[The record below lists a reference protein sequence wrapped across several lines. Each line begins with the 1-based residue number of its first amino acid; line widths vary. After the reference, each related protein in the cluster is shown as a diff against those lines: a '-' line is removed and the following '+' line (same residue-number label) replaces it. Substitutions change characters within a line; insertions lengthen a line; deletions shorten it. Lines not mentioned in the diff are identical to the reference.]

1 MQMRLQRLIQTQ
13 AQRRRANK
21 MANENPVAQS
31 GKQAIGSW
39 LKSKG
44 TAIGVAV
51 GVALTSLGDYLLGRH
66 RPYCLCNRP
75 NKTGGCVLLMRKLWQ
90 FVKDRVRL
98 CFERGRRG
106 LKIFK
111 VKIRF

>member
-21 MANENPVAQS
+21 MADENPVAQT
-31 GKQAIGSW
+31 GKQAVGSW

-51 GVALTSLGDYLLGRH
+51 GVALTSLGDYLLGD
-66 RPYCLCNRP
+66 
-75 NKTGGCVLLMRKLWQ
+75 TGLIAFCIGL
-90 FVKDRVRL
+90 VKQAIA
-98 CFERGRRG
+98 F
-106 LKIFK
+106 F
-111 VKIRF
+111 

>member
-21 MANENPVAQS
+21 MADENPVAQT
-31 GKQAIGSW
+31 GKQAVGSW

-51 GVALTSLGDYLLGRH
+51 GVALTSLGDYLLGD
-66 RPYCLCNRP
+66 
-75 NKTGGCVLLMRKLWQ
+75 TGLIA
-90 FVKDRVRL
+90 FAI
-98 CFERGRRG
+98 G
-106 LKIFK
+106 LIKQAVAF
-111 VKIRF
+111 F

>member
-13 AQRRRANK
+13 AQKRRRANK

-31 GKQAIGSW
+31 GKQAIGSL

-51 GVALTSLGDYLLGRH
+51 GVALTSLGDYLLGD
-66 RPYCLCNRP
+66 
-75 NKTGGCVLLMRKLWQ
+75 TGLIAFCIGL
-90 FVKDRVRL
+90 VKQAIA
-98 CFERGRRG
+98 F
-106 LKIFK
+106 F
-111 VKIRF
+111 

>member
-21 MANENPVAQS
+21 MANENPVAQT
-31 GKQAIGSW
+31 GKQAVGSW

-51 GVALTSLGDYLLGRH
+51 GVALTSLGDYLLGD
-66 RPYCLCNRP
+66 
-75 NKTGGCVLLMRKLWQ
+75 TGLIAFCIGL
-90 FVKDRVRL
+90 VKQAIA
-98 CFERGRRG
+98 F
-106 LKIFK
+106 F
-111 VKIRF
+111 

>member
-13 AQRRRANK
+13 AQKRRRANK
-21 MANENPVAQS
+21 MADENPVAQT

-51 GVALTSLGDYLLGRH
+51 GVALTSLGDYLLGD
-66 RPYCLCNRP
+66 
-75 NKTGGCVLLMRKLWQ
+75 TGLIA
-90 FVKDRVRL
+90 FAI
-98 CFERGRRG
+98 G
-106 LKIFK
+106 LIKQAVAF
-111 VKIRF
+111 F

>member
-13 AQRRRANK
+13 AQKRRRANK

-31 GKQAIGSW
+31 GKQAVGSW

-51 GVALTSLGDYLLGRH
+51 GVALTSLGDYLLGD
-66 RPYCLCNRP
+66 
-75 NKTGGCVLLMRKLWQ
+75 TGLIAFCIGL
-90 FVKDRVRL
+90 VKQAVA
-98 CFERGRRG
+98 F
-106 LKIFK
+106 F
-111 VKIRF
+111 

>member
-13 AQRRRANK
+13 AQKRRRANK

-31 GKQAIGSW
+31 GKQAVGSW

-51 GVALTSLGDYLLGRH
+51 GVALTSLGDYLLGD
-66 RPYCLCNRP
+66 
-75 NKTGGCVLLMRKLWQ
+75 TGLIA
-90 FVKDRVRL
+90 FAI
-98 CFERGRRG
+98 G
-106 LKIFK
+106 LIKQAIAF
-111 VKIRF
+111 F

>member
-13 AQRRRANK
+13 AQKRRRANK
-21 MANENPVAQS
+21 MANENPVAQN

-51 GVALTSLGDYLLGRH
+51 GVALTSLGDYLLGD
-66 RPYCLCNRP
+66 
-75 NKTGGCVLLMRKLWQ
+75 TGLIAFCIGL
-90 FVKDRVRL
+90 VKQAIA
-98 CFERGRRG
+98 F
-106 LKIFK
+106 F
-111 VKIRF
+111 